1 MKSKT
6 WRLLL
11 TPEATNGAWNMALD
25 EALLRS
31 VAEHHS
37 PPTLRLFSWQPAT
50 LSLGFA
56 QPAVDVDHD
65 NLARLGWG
73 LVRRPTGGRAILHVD
88 ELTYSLTVAAD
99 DPLLSGDLLE
109 SYRKISRGLLAGLS
123 RLRVTAAGDATYENT
138 PPGKVNNPVCF
149 EIPSNYEIIS
159 GGKKLIG
166 SAQARKYGG
175 ILQHGTL
182 PIHGDITRITRVLKF
197 SSEEDRAKAAEK
209 LTAHAVTLETVLG
222 DAPEWMTVANAIV
235 EGFSEIFE
243 ISFIDSHPDSSEIES
258 ANQFMS
264 EKYISDTWTFRI

>member
-1 MKSKT
+1 MKKNT

-37 PPTLRLFSWQPAT
+37 PPTLRLYCWHPAT

-56 QPAVDVDHD
+56 QPAADIDHD
-65 NLARLGWG
+65 NLVNKGWG

-88 ELTYSLTVAAD
+88 ELTYSLTAAVD

-123 RLRVTAAGDATYENT
+123 RLRVTAAGDATYENM
-138 PPGKVNNPVCF
+138 PSGNVKNPVCF
-149 EIPSNYEIIS
+149 ETPSNYEITS

-182 PIHGDITRITRVLKF
+182 PIQGDITRITNALRF
-197 SSEEDRAKAAEK
+197 ASEEDRAKAAEK
-209 LTAHAVTLETVLG
+209 LTAHAITLESVLG

-235 EGFSEIFE
+235 DGFSEAFE
-243 ISFIDSHPDSSEIES
+243 ISLIESQTDSSEIES
-258 ANQFMS
+258 ANRLMS
-264 EKYISDTWTFRI
+264 EKYLSDTWILRM